1 MRGKPWSSPE
11 LRPENGIMS
20 HIPRPA
26 ALTALVAA
34 LALSGLSAL
43 KAGSYPV
50 SWSEIFTVL
59 ASPDNGAIS
68 LVLDLRF
75 ARLVLALACGAAL
88 GVAGAV
94 LQTILGNPL
103 ADPFTLGVSS
113 GAGLGATMAIVA
125 GFAGGMGVSLAALAG
140 AAGAVAAVLGL
151 CWAAR
156 SLSRESLVLAGIIVS
171 TFLAACIALMK
182 ALHEDSVTSIVFWLL
197 GSLQNRSWP
206 HVAMMLPLGVPAL
219 VTIMLCANILDVLAL
234 GGEHAHNLGVHVA
247 VYRTLL
253 VLAAAA
259 LTASSVAVCGIIGF
273 VGLVVPHGMRR
284 MLGPRHGLLLPACA
298 VMGGIV
304 LLWADM
310 AARTVL
316 AHGAELPVG
325 VITALAGAPA
335 FCFVLLG
342 SRRQA

>member
-1 MRGKPWSSPE
+1 MTA
-11 LRPENGIMS
+11 L
-20 HIPRPA
+20 PRPA
-26 ALTALVAA
+26 ALFAT
-34 LALSGLSAL
+34 LAMLAISAGVAL

-50 SWSEIFTVL
+50 RWPELL
-59 ASPDNGAIS
+59 AALTSPGSDAAS
-68 LVLDLRF
+68 LVVDLRL

-113 GAGLGATMAIVA
+113 GAGLGATLALVSGA
-125 GFAGGMGVSLAALAG
+125 SGGLGVSLAALMG
-140 AAGAVAAVLGL
+140 AAGAVAVVLGL

-156 SLSRESLVLAGIIVS
+156 SFSRESLVLAGIIVS

-182 ALHEDSVTSIVFWLL
+182 ALHEDSVASIVFWLL

-206 HVAMMLPLGVPAL
+206 HVAMMLPLGLPAMAVIL
-219 VTIMLCANILDVLAL
+219 ASAKVLDVLAL
-234 GGEHAHNLGVHVA
+234 GGEYAHTLGVRVA
-247 VYRTLL
+247 ACRTLL
-253 VLAAAA
+253 VLTAAG

-273 VGLVVPHGMRR
+273 VGLVVPHGMRLL
-284 MLGPRHGLLLPACA
+284 LGPRHGLLLPACA
-298 VMGGIV
+298 VMGGVV
-304 LLWADM
+304 LLWADV

>member
-1 MRGKPWSSPE
+1 MPST
-11 LRPENGIMS
+11 
-20 HIPRPA
+20 PRPA
-26 ALTALVAA
+26 ALFAVPATLV
-34 LALSGLSAL
+34 LSAVAAL
-43 KAGSYPV
+43 KAGSYPIG
-50 SWSEIFTVL
+50 WSEVL
-59 ASPDNGAIS
+59 TALTSPGNDAAS
-68 LVLDLRF
+68 LVVDLRL

-88 GVAGAV
+88 GMAGAV

-113 GAGLGATMAIVA
+113 GAGLGATLALVSGA
-125 GFAGGMGVSLAALAG
+125 SGGLGVSLAALMG
-140 AAGAVAAVLGL
+140 AAGAVAVVLGL

-156 SLSRESLVLAGIIVS
+156 SFSRESLVLAGIIVS

-182 ALHEDSVTSIVFWLL
+182 SLHEDSVASIVFWLL

-206 HVAMMLPLGVPAL
+206 HVAMMLPLSLPGMTVILAS
-219 VTIMLCANILDVLAL
+219 AKILDVLAL
-234 GGEHAHNLGVHVA
+234 GGEYAHTLGVRVA
-247 VYRTLL
+247 VCRTLL

-273 VGLVVPHGMRR
+273 VGLVVPHGMRLL
-284 MLGPRHGLLLPACA
+284 LGPRHGLLLPACA
-298 VMGGIV
+298 VMGGVV
-304 LLWADM
+304 LLWADV